1 MFARNFAKS
10 TFWGNSYKSSNHAK
24 VAFFAIMLIAAS
36 AFGAAT
42 TKPEPIVVDTSSAKG
57 RVVDQSPAYNG
68 GNQYKAEHAF
78 DGDWAS
84 MSNCWIADL
93 NSTTTKA
100 FLVYEFDTATVVDG
114 IRIHNSGDWG
124 PEGRAPN
131 TWTFEGSNDTNGTW
145 TVIDTH
151 SGEANWKANE
161 IRTFGFTNNNA
172 YKYYKFSCTKN
183 NSAQYVGI
191 YEMEFLRGSIYDLTT
206 STAGALY
213 DETPPYVYGGST
225 YGANAAFNN
234 KKAFN
239 DGSRWIATMP
249 AGGAYVVYK
258 FNEPTRVNGI
268 SLTIPNY
275 GTQTTRAPKDW
286 TFSGSDDGETWDL
299 LDTQTGETAWSSGGE
314 ERFYKFTNTKSY
326 QYYKFNCTA
335 TNGESL
341 MQLIE
346 IEFYYI
352 SKPYFGECSVQ
363 YASDTSCT
371 VSATLAENG
380 ADRVYWILS
389 DDGVT
394 ATTNQ
399 FASSVSEG
407 ETATG
412 TITGLTPGKTYV
424 VGVLAENA
432 AGSDIALAG
441 YLYTGELSLGA
452 VTDANES
459 GLVQGTVE
467 VSRPNT
473 SVLPLTVTY
482 TITGGTGTEGVT
494 WETPV
499 TVMIPAGET
508 TGYLVVNPLIDL
520 TISQDI
526 SVSVELANG
535 GYAIPAAPGNAKTL
549 TIHSSDVPDG
559 FDVLTITN
567 AFDNP
572 KGGYFTSMVTAAITN
587 ATSGRIIRFVRPDD
601 AVPGL
606 REFAHSQ
613 ASEGNVES
621 SANVFPHDWM
631 FYTSFNVVGTGTTVD
646 SVRYAASTL
655 SSGLTAKR
663 SLRAYAGSWYIPAD
677 GTYSFRMHM
686 LHVGL
691 FSIDGKQILRQYNA
705 NAVTANDVV
714 LSAGWHN
721 IYVAFIADSS
731 KKIGPASGETLG
743 LSFSADNAVLTAAE
757 PGSAFGPFDSESGY
771 KLSTAFNAA
780 LVPSIEAKGGDVF
793 IDCANALGDLR
804 ITGQLGHRGHNY
816 KIVNLPAG
824 RTVEVGRPVYYTLT
838 GWQDCQSF
846 AAIDWTHTTL
856 PEGVNV
862 RFEGAVV
869 VDRSW
874 SSAGRGVWS
883 GANHSAFSLGKTAF
897 VVTDVSNLFGQ
908 YTDEF
913 RYPEGLRYLIVGD
926 SSVLGTTAKIYVP
939 DNMGFGFGGAPFV
952 FSGSGDNR
960 TLPMKRSTSS
970 WKLPNEVD
978 VGSGAVIS
986 GTMSTSSGDEYHGDV
1001 TGANAD
1007 LRVNGW
1013 ARYLTMRGNVN
1024 VKNVYVY
1031 QRGDR
1036 VCFTPKTGTAP
1047 SSISGTLQLSKE
1059 NAVKKA
1065 SGWNYQGATF
1075 FYCPE
1080 TPGEHPMSIGT
1091 INAENAYLWPTNDN
1105 WIRQG
1110 ALLSTCSNNTINV
1123 GKLTGGGI
1131 HLCPKFPQSN
1141 SEKNAGFAN
1150 FVFDKIESNV
1160 TTNEMKVFVS
1170 SNVNITVTNI
1180 VKKTGE
1186 GLPAVAFDYTLVSN
1200 GVNMVVGP
1208 NAGTLDIIGECPA
1221 STIKAFDVAML
1232 PARVK
1237 GFVGDITLTDTTAER
1252 TYPVAFDFDRCV
1264 PVGGCDGSG
1273 NLAAAPTSGTI
1284 DLTLTGTPKSGTWGI
1299 LKFDTVPSGQFD
1311 DWAIIN
1317 VPTVYKGYAIKV
1329 EKTATGFVLRAGKGA
1344 MLIVR

>member
-1 MFARNFAKS
+1 MFARNFAKF
-10 TFWGNSYKSSNHAK
+10 TGGNSSKLSSFGS
-24 VAFFAIMLIAAS
+24 VAFFATILIAAS

-68 GNQYKAEHAF
+68 GSSYKAEHAF

-151 SGEANWKANE
+151 SG
-161 IRTFGFTNNNA
+161 
-172 YKYYKFSCTKN
+172 
-183 NSAQYVGI
+183 
-191 YEMEFLRGSIYDLTT
+191 LRGSIYDLTT

-225 YGANAAFNN
+225 YGASHIFDNNHAVNA
-234 KKAFN
+234 
-239 DGSRWIATMP
+239 SRWIGTMP

-268 SLTIPNY
+268 SLFTPNY
-275 GTQTTRAPKDW
+275 GSQTTRAPKDW
-286 TFSGSDDGETWDL
+286 TFFGSDDGETWTV
-299 LDTQTGETAWSSGGE
+299 LDTQTGETGWSSGGE
-314 ERFYKFTNTKSY
+314 GRYYKFTNTQSY

-335 TNGESL
+335 TNGDSL
-341 MQLIE
+341 VQLVE
-346 IEFYYI
+346 IEFYY
-352 SKPYFGECSVQ
+352 SKKPYFGECSVQ
-363 YASDTSCT
+363 YVSDTSCT

-380 ADRVYWILS
+380 ADRVSWIIS
-389 DDGVT
+389 EDGVN

-399 FASSVSEG
+399 FATSIAEG
-407 ETATG
+407 GTATG
-412 TITGLTPGKTYV
+412 TITGLTAGKTYV
-424 VGVLAENA
+424 VGVLAESG
-432 AGSDIALAG
+432 AGSDVALAG
-441 YLYTGELSLGA
+441 VLYTGELSLGT
-452 VTDANES
+452 VVNANES

-467 VSRPNT
+467 VSRPT
-473 SVLPLTVTY
+473 ADVFPLTVTY
-482 TITGGTGTEGVT
+482 TITGSAGTEGVT
-494 WETPV
+494 WEAPV
-499 TVMIPAGET
+499 TVTIPAGQT
-508 TGYLVVNPLIDL
+508 TANLVVNPLLDL
-520 TISQDI
+520 
-526 SVSVELANG
+526 SVSENVTLTVALAG
-535 GYAIPAAPGNAKTL
+535 GNYAIPDAPGNAKTMTL
-549 TIHSSDVPDG
+549 YNSDLPAG
-559 FDVLTITN
+559 FDLLTITN

-572 KGGYFTSMVTAAITN
+572 KGGYFTSLTANTAAITN

-613 ASEGNVES
+613 ASEGNVEA
-621 SANVFPHDWM
+621 SANVFPRDWM
-631 FYTSFNVVGTGTTVD
+631 FYTSFNVAGTGTTVD

-655 SSGLTAKR
+655 ESGLVAKR
-663 SLRAYAGSWYIPAD
+663 SLRAYAGSWYIPAAR
-677 GTYSFRMHM
+677 TYSFRMHM
-686 LHVGL
+686 RHVGL
-691 FSIDGKQILRQYNA
+691 FSIDGKQILRQYDA
-705 NAVTANDVV
+705 NPATAKDVA

-743 LSFSADNAVLTAAE
+743 LSFSSENADLTKDS

-771 KLSTAFNAA
+771 KLSTAFNAV
-780 LVPSIEAKGGDVF
+780 LVPSMEAKGGDVF

-804 ITGQLGHRGHNY
+804 ITGQLGHSGHNY
-816 KIVNLPAG
+816 TIVNLPAG
-824 RTVEVGRPVYYTLT
+824 RTVEVGRPVYYNLT
-838 GWQDCQSF
+838 GWQDCGAF
-846 AAIDWTHTTL
+846 AAVDWTHTTL

-883 GANHSAFSLGKTAF
+883 GANHSAFSLGKTAI

-913 RYPEGLRYLIVGD
+913 HYPDGLRYLIVGD

-939 DNMGFGFGGAPFV
+939 DNMAFGFGGAPFV
-952 FSGSGDNR
+952 FTVSGANKN
-960 TLPMKRSTSS
+960 LPMKRSTSS

-986 GTMSTSSGDEYHGDV
+986 GTMSTSSGDEYLGNV
-1001 TGANAD
+1001 TATNAD
-1007 LRVNGW
+1007 IRIMGW
-1013 ARYLTMRGNVN
+1013 SRYLAMRGNVR
-1024 VKNVYVY
+1024 VKNAYAY

-1036 VCFTPKTGTAP
+1036 ICFMPKTGTAP

-1080 TPGEHPMSIGT
+1080 KPMEHPLSVGT
-1091 INAENAYLWPTNDN
+1091 VNAENAYLISTNDT

-1110 ALLSTCSNNTINV
+1110 ATLSTCSNNTINV

-1186 GLPAVAFDYTLVSN
+1186 GLPAAVFDYTLVSN
-1200 GVNMVVGP
+1200 GVNMAVGP
-1208 NAGTLDIIGECPA
+1208 NAGTLDIVGSCPA
-1221 STIKAFDVAML
+1221 STIKAFDIAML

-1237 GFVGDITLTDTTAER
+1237 GFVGDITLTDDTAGR
-1252 TYPVAFDFDRCV
+1252 TYPVVFDFDRCV

-1273 NLAAAPTSGTI
+1273 NLVAAPLSGTI
-1284 DLTLTGTPKSGTWGI
+1284 NLTLTGIPKTGTWGI
-1299 LKFDTVPSGQFD
+1299 LKFDSVPEGLFTNWTVN
-1311 DWAIIN
+1311 A
-1317 VPTVYKGYAIKV
+1317 PTTYNNYVVSV
-1329 EKTATGFVLRAGKGA
+1329 EKTPTGFVLHAGKGL